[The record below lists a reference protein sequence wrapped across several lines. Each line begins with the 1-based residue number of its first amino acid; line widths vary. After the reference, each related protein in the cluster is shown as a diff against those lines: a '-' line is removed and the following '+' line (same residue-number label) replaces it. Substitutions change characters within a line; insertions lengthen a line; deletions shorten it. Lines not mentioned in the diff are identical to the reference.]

1 MNHEHH
7 HQDHLGHHRD
17 QHHEHN
23 LEHKHGEDCSCQSCR
38 QSGLPNVKIIDG
50 SIVGSL
56 SFEVSCK
63 DRLVLEQQII
73 EELSRVSRILEAEG
87 GIVGHAKA
95 AFEQTTVSKISVIDD
110 QSTIDRVMA
119 PVVKGDLVVIAFRIT
134 EDRMYELLEQI
145 NFSENQLS

>member
-1 MNHEHH
+1 MSREP
-7 HQDHLGHHRD
+7 
-17 QHHEHN
+17 HHEDHHEYH
-23 LEHKHGEDCSCQSCR
+23 LEHKHSEDCGCQSCR
-38 QSGLPNVKIIDG
+38 RSGLPNVKIIDG

-63 DRLVLEQQII
+63 DRLVLEQRII
-73 EELSRVSRILEAEG
+73 EELFRVSRILEAED

-134 EDRMYELLEQI
+134 EDRMYELLDQI